1 MPIIIPK
8 DLLPETD
15 KSFPIPDQRFED
27 RSISNNN
34 KYVAYIDCFWMAV
47 WNIKTRECLWKL
59 DSMDYRSENNYCVEI
74 TPNNKYVVSA
84 GDNITLRNIQSGEI
98 IWSNEHP
105 HGTAAALKL
114 SGDGKDIVSACTCIC
129 IFDLAS
135 GKLKNKIFMSEDGEE
150 YTVDFS
156 NVAISR
162 NNLYIAANLGLG
174 GTVVWNRSGDIV
186 YVLREYDFDL
196 DASYIGIELEFSLD
210 DNYLASLRPDQKSI
224 DIWEMETGS
233 LINTLNYDSEM
244 WGIKFIPNKSFLMV
258 KINNGNIIIWN
269 YLEEESNEFKY
280 SKEMNLISQ
289 IELFSEAMKFK
300 KDKIIIQ
307 IKDFIDKQI
316 RHFYKNPSKK
326 LIRKLDKMIPETV
339 KGWPEKYI
347 PFVIEEYKRA
357 INFYG
362 ELQPSKWKKW
372 SKSLLNL
379 IPYIRLE

>member
-15 KSFPIPDQRFED
+15 KSFPYPDQRFED

-59 DSMDYRSENNYCVEI
+59 DSMDYRSENNYYVEI
-74 TPNNKYVVSA
+74 TPDNKYIVSA
-84 GDNITLRNIQSGEI
+84 GDKVTLRDIQSGEI
-98 IWSNEHP
+98 IWSVEHP
-105 HGTAAALKL
+105 YGTAAALKL
-114 SGDGKDIVSACTCIC
+114 SSDGKNIITACTSIC

-135 GKLKNKIFMSEDGEE
+135 GNLTKTIFMSEDDEE
-150 YTVDFS
+150 YMEDFS
-156 NVAISR
+156 NIAISH
-162 NNLYIAANLGLG
+162 NNLYIAALLGLG
-174 GTVVWNRSGDIV
+174 GTVVWNQSGDIV
-186 YVLREYDFDL
+186 YVLREDNFDL
-196 DASYIGIELEFSLD
+196 DSSYIGLELEFSPD
-210 DNYLASLRPDQKSI
+210 DNYIASVRPDQKSI
-224 DIWEMETGS
+224 DIWEMSTGT
-233 LINTLNYDSEM
+233 LIKTLNYDIEI
-244 WGIKFIPNKSFLMV
+244 WGIKFIPKKPFLMV
-258 KINNGNIIIWN
+258 KTNNGNIVIWN

-289 IELFSEAMKFK
+289 TELYSEVVKLK

-307 IKDFIDKQI
+307 IKDFIDRQI

-326 LIRKLDKMIPETV
+326 LIRKLEKKIPETV

-347 PFVIEEYKRA
+347 SFVIEEYKRA

-372 SKSLLNL
+372 SKSLLKL
-379 IPYIRLE
+379 IPYIRL